1 MVRETS
7 DNKPYTEYMIK
18 VQYADKK
25 WTVSRRYK
33 NFCELHQALQANFPG
48 LKLPDSQQAII
59 SVQDINNIF
68 QSKRPTVIEDRRKAL
83 QQYIRELAKIDISN
97 IYF

>member
-18 VQYADKK
+18 VQLGNDRK

-33 NFCELHQALQANFPG
+33 NFCELHQGLLNQFPVI
-48 LKLPDSQQAII
+48 KLPDSSASIVNAQDMSNLFQA
-59 SVQDINNIF
+59 
-68 QSKRPTVIEDRRKAL
+68 KRPTVIEDRRKAL
-83 QQYIRELAKIDISN
+83 
-97 IYF
+97 